1 MDCKIGSFA
10 VLISVYFKESA
21 VNLEHALE
29 SVINQTLVP
38 EQIVLV
44 KDGHLSA
51 ELNQIIEL
59 FRTRFPQV
67 FKIVELQTNVGL
79 GNALKTGI
87 LACEHDIIARMDS
100 DDICCSDRFEI
111 QHKYML
117 EHPYVSALGGVIEEF
132 NIIPGDLK
140 RFRRPPL
147 DPMEIRRFA
156 KRRNPLN
163 HPTVMFRKSDILKVG
178 SYEDFPLFE
187 DYFLWIK
194 LLQKGFK
201 IYNLD
206 RILLH
211 FRTGNDMIGRRHG
224 LGYLTKEFFFLTA
237 IKNLGFLQ
245 LHEYLLQV
253 LLKLPIRLLPK
264 KFLLYIYKK
273 MLR

>member
-51 ELNQIIEL
+51 ELNQMIEL
-59 FRTRFPQV
+59 FSTRFPQV

-79 GNALKTGI
+79 GIALKIGI

-117 EHPYVSALGGVIEEF
+117 EHPNVSALGGVIEEF
-132 NIIPGDLK
+132 NIIPGDLR
-140 RFRRPPL
+140 RFRRPPS

-194 LLQKGFK
+194 LLQNGY
-201 IYNLD
+201 IICNLD
-206 RILLH
+206 KILLH
-211 FRTGNDMIGRRHG
+211 FRIGNDMIGRRHG
-224 LGYLTKEFFFLTA
+224 IAYLKKEFLFLSA
-237 IKNLGFLQ
+237 IKNLNFLK
-245 LHEYLLQV
+245 LNEFLFQV

-264 KFLLYIYKK
+264 RLLQYIYQII
-273 MLR
+273 LR